1 LGFNI
6 PLVFTDEERD
16 TFKIFGAKLINPI
29 LVQLN
34 EVVFKEKFTVI
45 RIRKL
50 SIRRRYNMT
59 VQKVKLCRFSDMLT
73 AFDRA
78 QLLLELK
85 RHA

>member
-1 LGFNI
+1 MGYNI
-6 PLVFTDEERD
+6 PFVFTDKERD

-50 SIRRRYNMT
+50 SFRRRYDMT
-59 VQKVKLCRFSDMLT
+59 VLKVKLCRLSDMLI

-85 RHA
+85 RHG